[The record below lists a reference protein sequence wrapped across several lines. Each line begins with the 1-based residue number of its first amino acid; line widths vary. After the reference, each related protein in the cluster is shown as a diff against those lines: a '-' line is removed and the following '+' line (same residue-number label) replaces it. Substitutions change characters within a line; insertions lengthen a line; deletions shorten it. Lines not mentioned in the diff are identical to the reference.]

1 MVIEQGPNYALAKR
15 LQQWFAITTRAR
27 GQKTVINIAPSTTT
41 HSVVKNPIL
50 KAAFS
55 GADLFKVET
64 FSPETTNAIMAA
76 LWVHDLNNPESAT
89 NPKKYW
95 IIHLISSWK
104 MLITAVCGMFHILL
118 EQHYHLQQLTVG

>member
-1 MVIEQGPNYALAKR
+1 MPWQNDCNGLR
-15 LQQWFAITTRAR
+15 LLHAR

-64 FSPETTNAIMAA
+64 FSLKPPMQ
-76 LWVHDLNNPESAT
+76 LWPLMGS
-89 NPKKYW
+89 
-95 IIHLISSWK
+95 
-104 MLITAVCGMFHILL
+104 
-118 EQHYHLQQLTVG
+118 